1 MHVGILASSVS
12 LFLSVSPFSKLLL
25 LLVLLWHDLV
35 EREYSSG
42 ETDTAEVFSSNF
54 LRINIQFPIISIF
67 KRKIMFLV
75 CNQIHMHILFMQC
88 CVCG

>member
-42 ETDTAEVFSSNF
+42 ESDTAEVFS
-54 LRINIQFPIISIF
+54 L
-67 KRKIMFLV
+67 
-75 CNQIHMHILFMQC
+75 
-88 CVCG
+88 